1 MRARVKRK
9 ANHVNHRSV
18 RTVIKHHSVGLAN
31 LVFKEGIGV
40 FCIDHANEKKG
51 QEGRELRCPGSNSCK
66 SIMKS
71 DYWMKMIVKGAGD
84 FYNQTT

>member
-18 RTVIKHHSVGLAN
+18 RTVRKHHSVGLAK

-40 FCIDHANEKKG
+40 FCSVHANEKEVLEERG
-51 QEGRELRCPGSNSCK
+51 LCCPRRNSCK